1 MEINPAVTFKHD
13 RSIMYAKRP
22 KVLIVGAGL
31 GGLTLGMLL
40 HKTNIPFEI
49 YERAAVVK
57 PLGSAMFFNSTTAP
71 LFKQC
76 GIYDEFLSIG
86 KYLSG
91 IDMCSEDRKLSFKLG
106 FAGHEEEFGAK
117 GYIVTRP
124 QLYDL
129 LLRQIPA
136 ERVHMSK
143 KVLTMEQ
150 GGNGVLLRFTDG
162 TEAEGDILVGADGA
176 YSAVRQNLYETL
188 KAENKLPATDALPLP
203 FSTVCIVGQTR
214 PLTPEQFPD
223 LGSEESVFSRVIG
236 ADKMY
241 SWDTFTTA
249 QNTVCY
255 GAVLYLDEKTSREDG
270 AFRNSEWGPEAAMAM
285 CEQVKDF
292 PIVCGGDKKLTLGDL
307 FEWSDKGQISKVMLE
322 EKVFTTWYGSRTV
335 LIGDACHKMSP
346 SGGAGAS
353 NAMHDAIAL
362 ANRINGLPF
371 HPIADEIEAAF
382 KEYQNE
388 RIEWVKAAFESSKM
402 MRNMVG
408 QSMSSKIT
416 RTIIKRIPAWLMR
429 KMESQ
434 QYCHRPQV
442 AFLPLV
448 EDNGT
453 FRPGPQPSLAVKA
466 PLENLTAESTA
477 NGSKSLTTV
486 V

>member
-1 MEINPAVTFKHD
+1 MEIKAAVTFKQD
-13 RSIMYAKRP
+13 RSTMYAKRP

-40 HKTNIPFEI
+40 HKANIPFEI

-91 IDMCSEDRKLSFKLG
+91 VDMCTEDRNVYFRLG
-106 FAGHEEEFGAK
+106 FVGHEELFGAN
-117 GYIVTRP
+117 GYIVSRS

-129 LLRQIPA
+129 ILRQIPA

-143 KVLTMEQ
+143 KVLTTDQ
-150 GGNGVLLRFTDG
+150 GGDGVLLRFSDG
-162 TEAEGDILVGADGA
+162 TEAKGDILVGADGA
-176 YSAVRQNLYETL
+176 YSVVRQNLYETL
-188 KAENKLPATDALPLP
+188 KKENKLPATDALPLP

-223 LGSEESVFSRVIG
+223 LGNKESVSSRVMG

-241 SWDTFTTA
+241 IWDTFTTA
-249 QNTVCY
+249 QNTVCWD
-255 GAVLYLDEKTSREDG
+255 AVLYLDENKSREDDS
-270 AFRNSEWGPEAAMAM
+270 FCNSEWGPEAAMAM

-292 PIVCGGDKKLTLGDL
+292 PIVSGGDKKLTLGDMI
-307 FEWSDKGQISKVMLE
+307 EWSDKDLISKVMLE
-322 EKVFTTWYGSRTV
+322 EKVFKTWYGGRTA
-335 LIGDACHKMSP
+335 LIGDACHKMNP

-371 HPIADEIEAAF
+371 HPTADEIEAAF
-382 KEYQNE
+382 REYQNE
-388 RIEWVKAAFESSKM
+388 RAEWVNAAFENSKL

-408 QSMSSKIT
+408 QSISSRIT
-416 RTIIKRIPAWLMR
+416 RAIIKRLPTWLMR

-448 EDNGT
+448 EDKGT

-466 PLENLTAESTA
+466 PQE
-477 NGSKSLTTV
+477 KTTV
-486 V
+486 TITNDTEQ

>member
-31 GGLTLGMLL
+31 GGLTLGILL
-40 HKTNIPFEI
+40 HKANIPFEI
-49 YERAAVVK
+49 YERAATVK
-57 PLGSAMFFNSTTAP
+57 PLGSAMYFNCTTAP

-86 KYLSG
+86 KFISK
-91 IDMCSEDRKLSFKLG
+91 IDMCTEDRKVAFELG
-106 FAGHEEEFGAK
+106 FAGQEEDFGAS
-117 GYIVTRP
+117 GYIVARP

-129 LLRQIPA
+129 LLRQIPS
-136 ERVHMSK
+136 ERVHMNK

-150 GGNGVLLRFTDG
+150 GGNGVLLRFSDG

-176 YSAVRQNLYETL
+176 YSAVRQNLYAKL
-188 KAENKLPATDALPLP
+188 KKENKLPATDSLPLP

-223 LGSEESVFSRVIG
+223 LGREQAVFSRVMG

-249 QNTVCY
+249 QNTVCWD
-255 GAVLYLDEKTSREDG
+255 AVLYLDEETSKDND
-270 AFRNSEWGPEAAMAM
+270 AFRNSEWGPEAAAAM

-292 PIVCGGDKKLTLGDL
+292 PIVSGGDKKLTLGDMI
-307 FEWSDKGQISKVMLE
+307 EWSDKDLISKVMLE
-322 EKVFTTWYGSRTV
+322 EKVFKTWYGCRTV

-388 RIEWVKAAFESSKM
+388 RVEWVNAAFENSKLL
-402 MRNMVG
+402 RNLVG
-408 QSMSSKIT
+408 QSMSSKFT
-416 RTIIKRIPAWLMR
+416 RAIIKRIPAWFMR
-429 KMESQ
+429 RMGIQ
-434 QYCHRPQV
+434 QCRHRPQV

-448 EDNGT
+448 EDKGT

-466 PLENLTAESTA
+466 PQEKTTADYIVHETERSTIA
-477 NGSKSLTTV
+477 V
-486 V
+486 

>member
-40 HKTNIPFEI
+40 HKANIPFEI
-49 YERAAVVK
+49 YERAAMVK

-76 GIYDEFLSIG
+76 GIYDEFVSIG
-86 KYLSG
+86 KYL
-91 IDMCSEDRKLSFKLG
+91 DVAELCTEDRKASFKLG
-106 FAGHEEEFGAK
+106 SGGHEEVFGAK
-117 GYIVTRP
+117 GYIVARP
-124 QLYDL
+124 QLYEL
-129 LLRQIPA
+129 LLRQIPP
-136 ERVHMSK
+136 ECIHMNK
-143 KVLTMEQ
+143 KVLTTEQ
-150 GGNGVLLRFTDG
+150 GGNGVLIRFSDG
-162 TEAEGDILVGADGA
+162 TEAEGDILIGADGA
-176 YSAVRQNLYETL
+176 YSAVRQNLYEKL
-188 KAENKLPATDALPLP
+188 KKENKLPATDALPLP

-223 LGSEESVFSRVIG
+223 LGREDSVFSRVMG
-236 ADKMY
+236 VDKMY

-249 QNTVCY
+249 QNTVCWD
-255 GAVLYLDEKTSREDG
+255 AVLYLDENTSKDNDS
-270 AFRNSEWGPEAAMAM
+270 FRNSEWGPEAAMAM

-292 PIVCGGDKKLTLGDL
+292 PVVSGGDKKLTLGDL
-307 FEWSDKGQISKVMLE
+307 FEWSDMNLISKVMLE
-322 EKVFTTWYGSRTV
+322 EKVFKTWYSCRTV
-335 LIGDACHKMSP
+335 LIGDACHKMNP

-362 ANRINGLPF
+362 ANHINGLPF

-388 RIEWVKAAFESSKM
+388 RFEWVKIAFENSKM
-402 MRNMVG
+402 MRNVVG
-408 QSMSSKIT
+408 KSMSSKIT
-416 RTIIKRIPAWLMR
+416 RAIIKRVPAWLMR

-448 EDNGT
+448 EDKGT
-453 FRPGPQPSLAVKA
+453 FRPSPQPSLAIKA
-466 PLENLTAESTA
+466 PQEKTAAKVTTESTA
-477 NGSKSLTTV
+477 NSPI
-486 V
+486 